1 MNIHNIKNPL
11 EKILHRLESL
21 DPDQDIHPLDHNFFT
36 AELQKA
42 YNALYQIDSSRSSAE
57 EEGEHPGK
65 NTLFEFEAEQLAEK
79 ESKSEESEES
89 SPKAEPAKPK
99 PSPSV
104 PPAPKKAPPSPPQ
117 ATPEKKP
124 ATVESTEVKEK
135 ENSPTPKTASSED
148 STTTDFSK
156 DVQEL
161 FQIKESSEL
170 SERLSRLPITDIWSA
185 MGLNERIF
193 TQNEL
198 FDGDAESFQKTVK
211 ELNECQTFEEAQ
223 ELLAYGPIENF
234 DWAAAERRNIA
245 KNFIRLVKRKYSK

>member
-1 MNIHNIKNPL
+1 MNIHNIKKPL

-21 DPDQDIHPLDHNFFT
+21 DPEQDLHPLDHNFFT

-42 YNALYQIDSSRSSAE
+42 YNALYQIDSPRSSAE

-65 NTLFEFEAEQLAEK
+65 NTLFEFEDEQFAEK
-79 ESKSEESEES
+79 ESESTPKTES
-89 SPKAEPAKPK
+89 PAPK
-99 PSPSV
+99 PSPSE
-104 PPAPKKAPPSPPQ
+104 PQTPKKAPPSPPQ

-124 ATVESTEVKEK
+124 AVVESSEVKEEPK
-135 ENSPTPKTASSED
+135 EKSAPPKPTAGKD
-148 STTTDFSK
+148 STSDSYSQ
-156 DVQEL
+156 DVKEL

-198 FDGDAESFQKTVK
+198 FDGNAESFQTTVK
-211 ELNECQTFEEAQ
+211 ELNDCQTFEEAQ

-234 DWAAAERRNIA
+234 DWTAAERRNIA
-245 KNFIRLVKRKYSK
+245 KNFIRLVKRKYS